1 MKYIHSEKF
10 LYSGQTRIGR
20 PESDSSLVDTIVFYL
35 EADKITSMDFPDFTM
50 RLLASKNSSHFVRIQ
65 ISKFDLSSETELI
78 FLWRIV

>member
-1 MKYIHSEKF
+1 MKYIHSERF

-35 EADKITSMDFPDFTM
+35 EAGKITSMDFPDFTR
-50 RLLASKNSSHFVRIQ
+50 RLLASKNSPYVVRIQ
-65 ISKFDLSSETELI
+65 VSKFGLSSKPELI